1 MEELGN
7 INILR
12 AVAHESK
19 LETVPDGHLTL
30 SHELI
35 GHVDRN
41 ALVRLLEEDGVDL
54 KEIENGLKF
63 FDVLMRKTTD
73 IALAGYSVDTNWFR
87 AAITLSGIVPVERLG
102 HNAHP
107 GEVEIRLN
115 LTPDK
120 RLREEVVNTAVSIR
134 KNIASN
140 APVIQS
146 VMDAL
151 SETPDTIAVG
161 EMVEIRGLNIG
172 VYGDKINEIGVFFT
186 SSDETQTIHIPA
198 NKCKPNTASLVQFI
212 APSTLTPGQWT
223 VRLATQTTGRKGVY
237 TQEIR
242 EDEYAKPITVDL
254 PQTTQPSAV

>member
-1 MEELGN
+1 MEELSN

-30 SHELI
+30 SHETI

-54 KEIENGLKF
+54 KEIENGLTF
-63 FDVLMRKTTD
+63 FDTLMRKTTD
-73 IALAGYSVDTNWFR
+73 IALAGYSVDTEWFR
-87 AAITLSGIVPVERLG
+87 TSIILSGIVPVERLG

-120 RLREEVVNTAVSIR
+120 RLREEIVNTPVFIR

-151 SETPDTIAVG
+151 SETSDTVIIG
-161 EMVEIRGLNIG
+161 EMVEIRGLNIAVQG
-172 VYGDKINEIGVFFT
+172 NKPNEIGVFFT
-186 SSDETQTIHIPA
+186 SADETQTVHVPA
-198 NKCKPNTASLVQFI
+198 NKCKPNTASLVQFV

-223 VRLATQTTGRKGVY
+223 VRLATQTTGKKGVY
-237 TQEIR
+237 TQEVR
-242 EDEYAKPITVDL
+242 EDAYAKPITV
-254 PQTTQPSAV
+254 QPTSV

>member
-41 ALVRLLEEDGVDL
+41 ALVRLLEEDGVDH
-54 KEIENGLKF
+54 KEIENGLTF
-63 FDVLMRKTTD
+63 FDILMRKTAD
-73 IALAGYSVDTNWFR
+73 IALAGYSVDTSWFR
-87 AAITLSGIVPVERLG
+87 ASITLSGIVPVERLG

-120 RLREEVVNTAVSIR
+120 RIREEIVNTPVAIR

-140 APVIQS
+140 APIIQS

-151 SETPDTIAVG
+151 SETSDTITVG

-172 VYGDKINEIGVFFT
+172 VYGDKTAEIGVFFT
-186 SSDETQTIHIPA
+186 SEDETKTVHIPA
-198 NKCKPNTASLVQFI
+198 GKCKPNTASLVQFV
-212 APSTLTPGQWT
+212 APPTLTPGQWT
-223 VRLATQTTGRKGVY
+223 VKLATQITGKKGVY
-237 TQEIR
+237 TQEVR
-242 EDEYAKPITVDL
+242 EDIYTKPITVEA
-254 PQTTQPSAV
+254 PPAQA